1 VEWLIDKI
9 LKVLFGSVYLPALLL
24 NELMFR
30 FGKNRIAVGFANDH
44 FEGNPKQIFL
54 FLNNSIRCY
63 WVTNDRHTLRE
74 LRNKGFE
81 AYYYWNPGTRLL
93 RPSAWVVSHPN
104 RIPLKRKTCLWIH
117 THHSIPFK
125 AVLNSSLLEDMSQ
138 YDIHFLTAD
147 MVRDHF
153 RDKVKVDEE
162 TLKVVGQPLVDP
174 LIRDNFVRADIL
186 RVVGLDSGKKT
197 VLYAPTW
204 SHDFEDPHK
213 KSLFPKKW
221 AQSQEGLLEEIC
233 RFIEGMGLNFI
244 IRLHRLADMWWS
256 DEFDKLIKKSTNVI
270 KMSSASHPDSA
281 PYLSVADVLV
291 TDYSSIA
298 NDYIVLNRPII
309 YLEPD
314 YELFED
320 GFVVPPSFRAGDIVN
335 NKEEFFAAVVNSL
348 EDPQKYSAR
357 RKEIAARLH
366 IGLDGKSTERA
377 AQVILENIERR

>member
-9 LKVLFGSVYLPALLL
+9 LKVLYGSVYLPGLLL

-30 FGKNRIAVGFANDH
+30 FGKNRIAIGFANDH
-44 FEGNPKQIFL
+44 FEGNPKEIFL

-63 WVTNDRHTLRE
+63 WVTNDKHTLRD
-74 LRNKGFE
+74 LRNKGYE
-81 AYYYWNPGTRLL
+81 AYYYWNPGTKIM
-93 RPSAWVVSHPN
+93 RPNAWVVSHPN
-104 RIPLKRKTCLWIH
+104 RIPVKRKTCLWFH

-125 AVLNSSLLEDMSQ
+125 AVLNKSLPGAMSQ

-153 RDKVKVDEE
+153 RDEVKVDEE
-162 TLKVVGQPLVDP
+162 TMKVIGQPLVDP
-174 LIRDNFVRADIL
+174 LIRGDFVRADIL
-186 RVVGLDSGKKT
+186 RGVSLDSEKKT

-204 SHDFEDPHK
+204 SHDFEDAYK
-213 KSLFPKKW
+213 KSLFPKW
-221 AQSQEGLLEEIC
+221 MQSQEELLEEVC
-233 RFIEGMGLNFI
+233 RFMEQMNLNFI

-256 DEFDKLIKKSTNVI
+256 DKYDKIIKQSRNVM
-270 KMSSASHPDSA
+270 KMSSASHPDSV
-281 PYLSVADVLV
+281 PYLFAADILV

-298 NDYIVLNRPII
+298 NDYIVLDRPMV

-320 GFVVPPSFRAGDIVN
+320 GFIAPPSFRAGDIVN

-357 RKEIAARLH
+357 RREIAGKLH
-366 IGLDGKSTERA
+366 VSLDGRSTERA
-377 AQVILENIERR
+377 AQILLENIKRR